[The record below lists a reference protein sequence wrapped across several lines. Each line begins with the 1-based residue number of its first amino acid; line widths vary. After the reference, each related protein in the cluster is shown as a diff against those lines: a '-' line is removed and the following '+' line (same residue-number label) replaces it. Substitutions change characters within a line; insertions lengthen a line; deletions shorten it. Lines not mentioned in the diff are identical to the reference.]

1 MFVLPLAGLK
11 QIHLVHSWVKLKD
24 ICSFSGMH
32 TEFSSE
38 SKTYMARN
46 PDNVCSVQGT
56 CGICVLEQ
64 SIIASFYGFS
74 IGF

>member
-1 MFVLPLAGLK
+1 MFVLPSAGLK

-46 PDNVCSVQGT
+46 PDNVSEWGDMSS
-56 CGICVLEQ
+56 
-64 SIIASFYGFS
+64 SITKFLPDQYVR
-74 IGF
+74 